1 MFLILKGGTGVCICL
16 ESIINSTT
24 KEYTTEWEAIAYK
37 TTKCLSRGELR
48 FSAPH
53 LMPEARTA
61 AYSGGAPE
69 LPTCIQS
76 RQTLQRR
83 QSSNFFYKCSHNV
96 IFQLHQYQIIP
107 MLPNCHSES
116 VLTNIACSPADIS
129 CFEKR

>member
-61 AYSGGAPE
+61 AYSGG
-69 LPTCIQS
+69 
-76 RQTLQRR
+76 LQNYPPASKADRHCKDDN
-83 QSSNFFYKCSHNV
+83 QV
-96 IFQLHQYQIIP
+96 IFFI
-107 MLPNCHSES
+107 N
-116 VLTNIACSPADIS
+116 VLIM
-129 CFEKR
+129 